1 MCSIVSLYYKFIN
14 QTGASGSNLDCQQ
27 SLFFLFSSSSPRK
40 DIMNASVWKPRFP
53 CASVLGLD
61 KLKRKNGDCF

>member
-14 QTGASGSNLDCQQ
+14 QTGASGSNPDYQQ
-27 SLFFLFSSSSPRK
+27 SLFFLFSSSGPGK

-53 CASVLGLD
+53 CASVLRLD
-61 KLKRKNGDCF
+61 ELKRKNGDCF